1 VRGVLES
8 EREASL
14 SPTRIVRILASLA
27 VLGLACGCGSSTPA
41 ANTISISNYQFSPA
55 NLSVKPG
62 TTVSIANE
70 DPMQH
75 SVTSQT
81 QLGMY
86 VAGAVGG
93 VSFDTGAFEGSTS
106 FVIPS
111 TASAGTVIPYFCT
124 VHTNT
129 MGMGQGQ
136 ITIVPP

>member
-1 VRGVLES
+1 M
-8 EREASL
+8 
-14 SPTRIVRILASLA
+14 PNRIARILASLA
-27 VLGLACGCGSSTPA
+27 VAGLACHCGSSTPA
-41 ANTISISNYQFSPA
+41 ANTITISNFQFSPS
-55 NLSVKPG
+55 NLSVTPG
-62 TTVSIANE
+62 TTVSVANE

-75 SVTSQT
+75 SLTSET

-111 TASAGTVIPYFCT
+111 TATVGTVIPYFCT
-124 VHTNT
+124 VHTDT

-136 ITIVPP
+136 ITIVAQ